1 VSLVPAVVELRVD
14 GRVDGRGGRLL
25 DMLVAQKL
33 GGELRLGLG
42 HTGPCAAVDGVNLG
56 DHQHIGHRHR
66 GKTEGHQ
73 QQQDADDD
81 ARRRAIELPDGSY
94 ETAVAHLAEAHR
106 LHNRVQRLKEVD
118 EEEDHEV
125 EARVVAECLVRWSE
139 PEEEA
144 GVSSKGFKISGYQLR
159 SE

>member
-73 QQQDADDD
+73 QQHVQEAASDAFDTQLQW
-81 ARRRAIELPDGSY
+81 IGK
-94 ETAVAHLAEAHR
+94 TGHLNRTIYMPPNTISR
-106 LHNRVQRLKEVD
+106 LNY
-118 EEEDHEV
+118 
-125 EARVVAECLVRWSE
+125 CVR
-139 PEEEA
+139 PQIF
-144 GVSSKGFKISGYQLR
+144 GF
-159 SE
+159 